1 MLSDTLLLLLISAV
15 ANAQI
20 EIQTGKYRVS
30 EKKSVFEQSTASRK
44 LIFTYLR
51 LYICIIGV
59 QNFIVQNLIDS
70 RYWQYNFPI
79 KPL

>member
-30 EKKSVFEQSTASRK
+30 QKKVYLHNLLHPVSLYS
-44 LIFTYLR
+44 LIWDYTY
-51 LYICIIGV
+51 V
-59 QNFIVQNLIDS
+59 
-70 RYWQYNFPI
+70 
-79 KPL
+79 